1 VSVSGVS
8 NIICPKSL
16 CHSSTLSAV
25 LIRILELDKVE
36 SETSA
41 YNDCHKSNIKC
52 RRERFLLISTS
63 LQLSEG
69 IKLFRLDCLHGG
81 VNSNREISKVIY
93 MLSSLDSVGK
103 VQFRTGANLVQ
114 TPNWTG
120 SSVHIQVQQ
129 LYETEPQVWFVVLAT
144 VELQNHIS
152 NHWNCVLF
160 HILNLG
166 SVGHK

>member
-1 VSVSGVS
+1 MSVSGVS
-8 NIICPKSL
+8 NMICPKSL

-52 RRERFLLISTS
+52 RRERILLISTS

-69 IKLFRLDCLHGG
+69 IKLCRLDGLHGG

-93 MLSSLDSVGK
+93 MLSSLGSVAK
-103 VQFRTGANLVQ
+103 VQFRTRANLVQ

-120 SSVHIQVQQ
+120 SLVQVQVQQ
-129 LYETEPQVWFVVLAT
+129 LHETEPQVWFVVLAT
-144 VELQNHIS
+144 VELQNCI
-152 NHWNCVLF
+152 
-160 HILNLG
+160 
-166 SVGHK
+166 